1 MRGFFMQFFP
11 IFRKHFQ
18 IPVVIDTEEL
28 VILETM
34 KIKEITV
41 ELIEA
46 DEGKILEVFH
56 DGETEPVY
64 YRSIY
69 SFCLTGLDVV
79 NEVDD
84 PSS

>member
-1 MRGFFMQFFP
+1 
-11 IFRKHFQ
+11 
-18 IPVVIDTEEL
+18 
-28 VILETM
+28 M
-34 KIKEITV
+34 KVKEVTV

-69 SFCLTGLDVV
+69 SFCLNKLDVL
-79 NEVDD
+79 NEVDE
-84 PSS
+84 SERR

>member
-1 MRGFFMQFFP
+1 MGFSC
-11 IFRKHFQ
+11 IFSTFYKHFHF
-18 IPVVIDTEEL
+18 PVVIDTKEL
-28 VILETM
+28 VVFEGM
-34 KIKEITV
+34 KIREITV

-69 SFCLTGLDVV
+69 SFCLTELDVV
-79 NEVDD
+79 NEVGD
-84 PSS
+84 SSS

>member
-11 IFRKHFQ
+11 VFHKHFQ